1 MSCKLT
7 SMHDMN
13 YSDQYLKT
21 LLQMT
26 RSIAVVGASI
36 KPARASFR
44 VTRFLLGKGYTVFP
58 VNPLYVGQSIHGL
71 AIVESLSRIDDQIDM
86 VDIFRRSEDA
96 GESID
101 DAISAKAKIV
111 WTQLDIIDFEAAER
125 AEIAGLQVVMDRCPA
140 IEYPRLIGT

>member
-111 WTQLDIIDFEAAER
+111 WTQTR
-125 AEIAGLQVVMDRCPA
+125 
-140 IEYPRLIGT
+140 YH

>member
-111 WTQLDIIDFEAAER
+111 WTQLDIIDFGAAER